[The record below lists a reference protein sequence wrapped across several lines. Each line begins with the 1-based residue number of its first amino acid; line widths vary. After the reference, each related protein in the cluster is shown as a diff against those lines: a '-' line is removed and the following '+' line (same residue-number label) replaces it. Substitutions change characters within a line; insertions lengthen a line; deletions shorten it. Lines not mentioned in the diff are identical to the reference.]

1 MIYIASALPN
11 RDLVRRLAASLRE
24 PVVSSWHDTD
34 ATIEIEQSLT
44 LEAQARIA
52 RRCLSEID
60 RATSLYWVTGNTRGR
75 CGAAFE
81 AGFAIGRGLPVVVQ
95 PAIAGEPVPTIMI
108 YGAPGVTILPWAPW
122 R

>member
-11 RDLVRRLAASLRE
+11 RDLVRRLAASMRE

-60 RATSLYWVTGNTRGR
+60 RATSLYWVTGNARGR

-81 AGFAIGRGLPVVVQ
+81 AGFAVGRGLPVVVR
-95 PAIAGEPVPTIMI
+95 PAVSGDPLPTILLL
-108 YGAPGVTILPWAPW
+108 GAPGVTVLP
-122 R
+122 